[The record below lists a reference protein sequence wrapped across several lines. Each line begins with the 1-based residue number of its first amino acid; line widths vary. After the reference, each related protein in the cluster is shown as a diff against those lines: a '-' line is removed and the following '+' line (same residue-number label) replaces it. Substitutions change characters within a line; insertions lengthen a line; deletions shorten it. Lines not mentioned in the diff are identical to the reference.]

1 MKLKKVIAVIVVLA
15 VTVGAVTG
23 GIYGYKSYQKK
34 NLVAE
39 VQSVSSLNYGYYG
52 NSETSY
58 GVVTNDS
65 SQEVYLDDSNKVQEV
80 YVSKGDTV
88 KAVSYTHSD
97 AADERSSVDLGGR
110 RIIKKKKK
118 ITIV

>member
-52 NSETSY
+52 TSETSY

-65 SQEVYLDDSNKVQEV
+65 SQAVYFDGSNKVLEA
-80 YVSKGDTV
+80 YVAKGETV
-88 KAVSYTHSD
+88 K
-97 AADERSSVDLGGR
+97 
-110 RIIKKKKK
+110 
-118 ITIV
+118 